1 MKMTAPNAGNKAL
14 EQDYMLLRA
23 LMTKSS
29 LEWIV
34 VRTNPNCE
42 DRAQASITATGAIA
56 YLPKIPVLRRPKH
69 INKTIDA
76 SQPMFPSYLF
86 VGLDINARVSCDQV
100 RSCDGVEKILASSLE
115 QPPHRVPLAE
125 MLRIL
130 ETACDA
136 QFGKKAVNGQVFS
149 VGSDILLVAGVGATL
164 KGVVSELRAGGQ
176 TLKVELE
183 AFGRTTKVIV
193 PVDEVEL
200 R

>member
-14 EQDYMLLRA
+14 EQVYMLLRA

-42 DRAQASITATGAIA
+42 DRAQAGITATGAIA
-56 YLPKIPVLRRPKH
+56 YLPKIPVLRKVSRSSKV
-69 INKTIDA
+69 IDA
-76 SQPMFPSYLF
+76 SGPMFPRYLF
-86 VGLDINARVSCDQV
+86 VGLDCDAWVSCDQV
-100 RSCDGVEKILASSLE
+100 RSCDGVDKILASSHE
-115 QPPHRVPLAE
+115 QAPHRVPLTE

-130 ETACDA
+130 ETACEA
-136 QFGKKAVNGQVFS
+136 YVGKKVVNGQVFS

-176 TLKVELE
+176 TLKVELK
-183 AFGRTTKVIV
+183 AFGRITKVIV
-193 PVDEVEL
+193 PVDKVEL
-200 R
+200 S

>member
-34 VRTNPNCE
+34 VQTNPNCE
-42 DRAQASITATGAIA
+42 DRAHASITATGAIA
-56 YLPKIPVLRRPKH
+56 YLPKIPAIRKVKRSGKV
-69 INKTIDA
+69 IDV
-76 SQPMFPSYLF
+76 SGPMFPRYLF
-86 VGLDINARVSCDQV
+86 VGLDCNERGSCDQV
-100 RSCDGVEKILASSLE
+100 RSCDGVEKILACSQE
-115 QPPHRVPLAE
+115 QAPHRVPLAE

-130 ETACDA
+130 ETACEA
-136 QFGKKAVNGQVFS
+136 QVGKKPTTGQLFS

-164 KGVVSELRAGGQ
+164 KGVVSKLRAGGQ
-176 TLKVELE
+176 TLKVELK
-183 AFGRTTKVIV
+183 AFGRTTTAIV
-193 PVDEVEL
+193 PADKVEL